1 MRRPACT
8 EWVSTP
14 GPDELKGHGATMA
27 MTEKIRREEVE
38 KRADQEYTFEW
49 GEGEEHREYH
59 LKPLN
64 SIDAKFMR
72 ETRKLGEIDQM
83 FSLLEKLADE
93 DTLALIDGM
102 SRKEFN
108 EFTEKW
114 QRWSQVTVGESS
126 ASSS

>member
-72 ETRKLGEIDQM
+72 ET
-83 FSLLEKLADE
+83 DE